1 MTCNSTHRAAFRQPN
16 LAKPMSMS
24 IITLSLETQHF
35 ADEIQSAM
43 HHVMGEHAESVGF
56 KDQIS
61 IIGVAIGS
69 LLDQLPAHDRDY
81 FTRILMQNVRDAR
94 KYSMPVRLQ

>member
-1 MTCNSTHRAAFRQPN
+1 MEVIVIADN
-16 LAKPMSMS
+16 M
-24 IITLSLETQHF
+24 ETQQY

-43 HHVMGEHAESVGF
+43 MDVMGRHAESVGF
-56 KDQIS
+56 EDQIS
-61 IIGVAIGS
+61 IIGVALGA